1 MRAYICVCVCVC
13 VCVCLGNFILP
24 SVGDSSNRVSIEIPP
39 LEMSQSDEERARA
52 SDKKTSDFTTSCKEL
67 TNRA

>member
-1 MRAYICVCVCVC
+1 MCVCVCVG
-13 VCVCLGNFILP
+13 VCLGNFILP
-24 SVGDSSNRVSIEIPP
+24 SVGDSNRVSIEIPS